1 MADTHNAPVL
11 AIDTSVSVAVSVV
24 GSDGGTLVSHVVDA
38 PRQQA
43 EQLAPLVEDALRE
56 VGLTAQDLGTVV
68 VGTGPAPFTGLR
80 VGLVTARTIAFAAG
94 VPAHGVCSLDALAL
108 GAARSLALA
117 VGDEVVV
124 VTDAKRREVYWGRY
138 RVTADGVS
146 TVAGP
151 GVAAAA
157 ALVEDGSIAGAVVA
171 GPAAEAHA
179 EVFSSTAARVATDGP
194 TTPDASLLVEIAAAR
209 LAHGDELPTAPLYL
223 RRPDAQAPAARKRAT
238 G

>member
-1 MADTHNAPVL
+1 MTLTL
-11 AIDTSVSVAVSVV
+11 AIDTAADVRAGLARDGVPLSRAVVA
-24 GSDGGTLVSHVVDA
+24 DRRAH
-38 PRQQA
+38 A
-43 EQLAPLVEDALRE
+43 EQLLPLVQQLLAEADATPSD
-56 VGLTAQDLGTVV
+56 LTEIV
-68 VGTGPAPFTGLR
+68 VGVGPGPFTGLR

-108 GAARSLALA
+108 GAARSLALGA
-117 VGDEVVV
+117 GDEVVV

-138 RVTADGVS
+138 RVTADGVT

-179 EVFSSTAARVATDGP
+179 EVFSSAAVRVATDAP
-194 TTPDASLLVEIAAAR
+194 TTPDPSLLVEIAAAR
-209 LAHGDELPTAPLYL
+209 LAQGDELPTAPLYL
-223 RRPDAQAPAARKRAT
+223 RRPDAQAPGARKRAT